1 MVAELNVCVYHNC
14 LSSNQ
19 TMPTPHA
26 NNVRNQNI
34 NNISGKRKRK
44 QDADDAENSA
54 AYAEKIMSMRT
65 VYFTLLCQVCRP
77 IFSYNFIKIYRNN

>member
-14 LSSNQ
+14 LSSTQ

-44 QDADDAENSA
+44 QDADDAENST
-54 AYAEKIMSMRT
+54 AYAEKNNVDAYCVLYTALSGLQA
-65 VYFTLLCQVCRP
+65 Y
-77 IFSYNFIKIYRNN
+77 IFV